1 MVKRLALY
9 LILAGVAFLAWDN
22 RQYFRDLAGLDS
34 NQMRIE
40 GDWYQVSSGIRE
52 FDRYTF
58 NDKMVDRN
66 GETYGEYSFT
76 TNELIQVVLGSST
89 GTYAIEFPEADVMIW
104 YQDVRGTRTSA
115 IRWER

>member
-9 LILAGVAFLAWDN
+9 LILAGVAFLAWEN
-22 RQYFRDLAGLDS
+22 RHYFKELAGLES

-52 FDRYTF
+52 DDHYTF
-58 NDKMVDRN
+58 NDKMIDRN

-76 TNELIQVVLGSST
+76 TNEQIQVVLGSGT
-89 GTYAIEFPEADVMIW
+89 GTYTIEFPETDVMIW
-104 YQDVRGTRTSA
+104 YQDVRGTRKEA
-115 IRWER
+115 IHWER

>member
-1 MVKRLALY
+1 VVKRLALY
-9 LILAGVAFLAWDN
+9 LILAGVAFLAWEN
-22 RQYFRDLAGLDS
+22 RHYLKELAGLDS

-40 GDWYQVSSGIRE
+40 GDWYKVTSGIRE
-52 FDRYTF
+52 FDSYTF

-76 TNELIQVVLGSST
+76 SNEQIQVVLGGST
-89 GTYAIEFPEADVMIW
+89 GTYTIEFPEADVMIW
-104 YQDVRGTRTSA
+104 HQDVRGTRTPV